1 MELTRSGM
9 LGTLVVFLVAAAC
22 VRLGFWQLDRR
33 DQRMERNAAI
43 AERLAADPIALDAPP
58 VDTVGLVNRRASMG
72 GWYDHDRS
80 FALIGRSHMGMP
92 GVHIFTPLRMAD
104 GAVLVN
110 RGWVPAA
117 DAATVDLAALH
128 RPPDPEV
135 TGILLPFPDVRTNAA
150 DEGFRDRWF
159 RLDRDAIGA
168 GYPYAI
174 APVYLQATG
183 PGDPR
188 GGGIEPIRLPPP
200 ELGSG
205 PHLSYAV
212 QWFSFAAIF
221 LIGWAALVVRRTR
234 PATHA
239 RD

>member
-1 MELTRSGM
+1 
-9 LGTLVVFLVAAAC
+9 
-22 VRLGFWQLDRR
+22 
-33 DQRMERNAAI
+33 
-43 AERLAADPIALDAPP
+43 
-58 VDTVGLVNRRASMG
+58 
-72 GWYDHDRS
+72 
-80 FALIGRSHMGMP
+80 
-92 GVHIFTPLRMAD
+92 VHIFTPLRMGD

-110 RGWVPAA
+110 RGWVPAP

-135 TGILLPFPDVRTNAA
+135 TGVLLPFPDIQTNAA
-150 DEGFRDRWF
+150 DEGFRARWF
-159 RLDRDAIGA
+159 RLDRDAIGT

-174 APVYLQATG
+174 APVYLQVTDHGVRTG
-183 PGDPR
+183 S
-188 GGGIEPIRLPPP
+188 GIEPVPIPPP

-234 PATHA
+234 PGTPL